1 VCVCVQGGQVRP
13 PEYLVCIL
21 HIDVLW
27 IAVIYLSA
35 GIIMIHYGYVATY
48 SQTQEFLV
56 TMYLK
61 MIYEWT
67 LASFVLVIV
76 AGNTA

>member
-1 VCVCVQGGQVRP
+1 MCVCVCKVVKFGRLNISFV
-13 PEYLVCIL
+13 L